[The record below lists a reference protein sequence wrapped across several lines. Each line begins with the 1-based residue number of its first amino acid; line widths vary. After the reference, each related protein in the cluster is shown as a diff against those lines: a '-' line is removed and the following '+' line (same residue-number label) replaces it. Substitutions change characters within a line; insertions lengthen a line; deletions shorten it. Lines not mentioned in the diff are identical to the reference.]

1 MSNLGH
7 TIDIKSA
14 REPVVVFPRLNLFE
28 PLTWPIIKE
37 ER

>member
-1 MSNLGH
+1 MSPPSY

-14 REPVVVFPRLNLFE
+14 REPVVGSIRLNLFE
-28 PLTWPIIKE
+28 PLKWLIIKD